1 MKIRCSFNLC
11 LSLVETN
18 FTFSSKTL
26 YTDNGGEFL
35 ALLSFLATHGIT
47 HLITLP
53 YTHEH
58 NGYSKCRHR
67 HIIEMGLTLL
77 YQASILLTFWPY
89 AFTTVVYLINR
100 MPKVGLSLDSS
111 FEKLVHKAP
120 NPSKLRVFG
129 CLCFPW
135 LCLYSSHKL
144 DPKSKPCVFLGT
156 PSFRVPFSILTISS
170 KKYVSRHVKF
180 VKNIFPFTSPL
191 TSTTPVVDTN
201 FTFSTSSYILGD
213 NSASLTSSPSPH
225 LSSRRTTPQT
235 PIPLPSPELSI
246 LSSLLHPSS
255 L

>member
-1 MKIRCSFNLC
+1 MDLPVTLKIGCSFNLC
-11 LSLVETN
+11 LSLVEIY
-18 FTFSSKTL
+18 FTFTIKTL
-26 YTDNGGEFL
+26 YKDNGGEFL
-35 ALLSFLATHGIT
+35 AIRFFLATHGIT
-47 HLITLP
+47 HLTTLP
-53 YTHEH
+53 YTHEY

-67 HIIEMGLTLL
+67 HIIETGLMLL
-77 YQASILLTFWPY
+77 YQVSIPLTFWPY
-89 AFTTVVYLINR
+89 AFATVVYLINR

-135 LCLYSSHKL
+135 LCPYSSHKL

-180 VKNIFPFTSPL
+180 VKNIFPFTYPP
-191 TSTTPVVDTN
+191 TSTTPIVDTD
-201 FTFSTSSYILGD
+201 FAFSTSLYILGD
-213 NSASLTSSPSPH
+213 YPTSLTSFPSP
-225 LSSRRTTPQT
+225 
-235 PIPLPSPELSI
+235 
-246 LSSLLHPSS
+246 HPSS